1 MNSPRKASLGP
12 PLETLHVKTSR
23 RTEFVNITKE
33 VNYCIAASGVAHGV
47 CHIYVPHTTAGGT
60 INEGDDPDVARDMEA
75 AFDRMVPRIAGYAH
89 YEGNSDS
96 HIKATLV
103 GSSQSVWIENGRLRL
118 GRWQS
123 IFFCEFDGP
132 RNREIHLK
140 IVADP
145 LSGTTTNSPPE

>member
-1 MNSPRKASLGP
+1 MSSASKAAPTPRI
-12 PLETLHVKTSR
+12 ETIHLKTTR
-23 RTEFVNITKE
+23 RTEWVNITSE
-33 VNYCIAASGVAHGV
+33 VSRAVAAAGVAHGV
-47 CHIYVPHTTAGGT
+47 CHIFSPHTTAGIT

-75 AFDRMVPRIAGYAH
+75 AFDRLIPRDAGYKH

-103 GSSQSVWIENGRLRL
+103 GSSQTVCIESGRLRL

-132 RNREIHLK
+132 REREVLVK
-140 IVADP
+140 IVPD
-145 LSGTTTNSPPE
+145 STD